1 MKREN
6 GGGDSLASGQNKF
19 RSDERRIFFSPLKQR
34 LLIRDGKLFVL
45 ARVRRKNKLFTGDRL
60 SIFRAQSYFS
70 FTPQIAAGYR
80 GLRDTVWPSRVNC
93 GSYIRSRP
101 EDGAEETGRNCN
113 TGRDFNL
120 VVMGKRNFPAVQRGP
135 SLSTSPSPSLSFSW
149 LDLAFYTRPRPSRA
163 SVPHF
168 QIPLPLKI
176 IRSVQ
181 NDNYNGTGVAR
192 SFRRFYLSI
201 GCAKLAHSD
210 EHDLIFNV

>member
-1 MKREN
+1 MRREK
-6 GGGDSLASGQNKF
+6 GRGDSLAPGKINFATKKDF
-19 RSDERRIFFSPLKQR
+19 FFSPLKQR

-45 ARVRRKNKLFTGDRL
+45 ARVRRKNNCLPGSVPRSFARGLT
-60 SIFRAQSYFS
+60 FS

-93 GSYIRSRP
+93 GSYVRSRP

-135 SLSTSPSPSLSFSW
+135 SSPLLFLSLPFSW
-149 LDLAFYTRPRPSRA
+149 LDLAFYTRPRPSHA
-163 SVPHF
+163 SVLHF
-168 QIPLPLKI
+168 EIPLPLKI

-181 NDNYNGTGVAR
+181 NDNYNGTAVAR

-201 GCAKLAHSD
+201 GCAKVAHNV